1 WSKDFIGKEKILN
14 DNKKETRTP
23 NEVKGLLVDEY
34 IEKGTPITL
43 DGETVGKVIR
53 VFYGYTVEQYIGF
66 ALVDT
71 SKVKENSGVKV
82 GNNKGKIVKR
92 KFYDLNDG
100 RVKETE

>member
-1 WSKDFIGKEKILN
+1 KEFNSKEKIIN
-14 DNKKETRTP
+14 DNKKETGSP

-34 IEKGTPITL
+34 IEKGTTITL

-53 VFYGYTVEQYIGF
+53 VGCGYTVEQYIGF

-71 SKVKENSGVKV
+71 SKVKENSGVEI

-92 KFYDLNDG
+92 KFYDLNDE
-100 RVKETE
+100 RVK